1 MNKSLINKIVVCAL
15 VALLIFVYFYKAKKT
30 EYEVFYFNSEQELA
44 VSLQIKSLQAGGR
57 PVLVLPTGSMRP
69 TVQDYD
75 YVIIIP
81 PSEQPYDSIKEGD
94 VIMYQADWTTD
105 STPVL
110 HRAVTKDKWGWI
122 MKGDNPNNSYENK
135 SRVTAENYLGKLHSI
150 YRLKS
155 E

>member
-1 MNKSLINKIVVCAL
+1 MNKNLINKIVVCAL
-15 VALLIFVYFYKAKKT
+15 AALLVFVYFYKSKKT

-44 VSLQIKSLQAGGR
+44 ISLQIKSLQAGGH

-105 STPVL
+105 NTPVL

>member
-1 MNKSLINKIVVCAL
+1 MNKNLINKIAVCAL
-15 VALLIFVYFYKAKKT
+15 AALLVFVYFYKPKKT

-44 VSLQIKSLQAGGR
+44 VALQIKSLQAGGR

-81 PSEQPYDSIKEGD
+81 PSEQSYDTVKEGD

-110 HRAVTKDKWGWI
+110 HRAITKDKWGWI

>member
-1 MNKSLINKIVVCAL
+1 
-15 VALLIFVYFYKAKKT
+15 VALLVFVYFYKPKKT

-44 VSLQIKSLQAGGR
+44 VALQIKSLQAGGR

-81 PSEQPYDSIKEGD
+81 PSEQPYDSIKEGE

-110 HRAVTKDKWGWI
+110 HRAITKDKWGWI